1 MADPRGPVWIQR
13 ALLFLSQGVWSADL
27 DRLSLVRR
35 ILYRILR
42 VLFLAGRGFVEDR
55 SLFRAS
61 GLAYITILSL
71 VPLLAFC
78 FSAAKGLGAYEHMM
92 SETIEPFLDRTFG
105 PDETNLSGEQVS
117 ELRSAVDQLFAFV
130 EATNVGKLG
139 VFGLVFLAYAVI
151 KLLSTIERSFND
163 IWGVRRARTL
173 LRKVSDY
180 LSLVIVVPILLT
192 VATAAM
198 AALRNAEAIAEIDQH
213 WGIGDMQRLVF
224 KVLPLFSVWVGFGFL
239 YLFMPNTRTRIL
251 SSLIG
256 GIAGGSLWTLVQILH
271 VKFQVGVANYNALYS
286 GFAAFPIF
294 LLWIYMSWVT
304 VLFGAHFAF
313 AHQNQGAYRQIARSR
328 HHDQAFKEVLALRV
342 LTRIGTAFLVGQEP
356 RKTQELAD
364 ELEVPDRSIRE
375 VLQLMTDAGLVAPVE
390 ESYEE
395 GCLPARDL
403 ARIRIADVIDAIAV
417 RKGPVDYPPTSPAD
431 AVLDAIRARFEGELD
446 GSPANLA
453 FDEVVARGLE
463 AQDRDARPKG
473 WRFAGDDPGVHG
485 ESSDQG
491 SRGESEARAPA
502 RDTSQG

>member
-1 MADPRGPVWIQR
+1 MADPRSPAWIQR
-13 ALLFLSQGVWSADL
+13 AAHFLSQEVWSADL

-35 ILYRILR
+35 ILYRVLR
-42 VLFLAGRGFVEDR
+42 VGFLAGRGFVEDR

-78 FSAAKGLGAYEHMM
+78 FSAAKGLGAYDHLMNG
-92 SETIEPFLDRTFG
+92 TIEPFLDRTFG
-105 PDETNLSGEQVS
+105 PGEANLSGEQVT
-117 ELRSAVDQLFAFV
+117 ELRSAIDQLFAFV

-139 VFGLVFLAYAVI
+139 VFGLAFLAYAVI

-173 LRKVSDY
+173 VRKISDY

-198 AALRNAEAIAEIDQH
+198 AALRNAEAIAELDEHLGID
-213 WGIGDMQRLVF
+213 GMQRLFF
-224 KVLPLFSVWVGFGFL
+224 KVLPLISVWLGFGFL

-256 GIAGGSLWTLVQILH
+256 GIAGGSLWTLVQVLH
-271 VKFQVGVANYNALYS
+271 IKFQVGVANYNALYS

-313 AHQNQGAYRQIARSR
+313 AHQNQAAYRQIARSR

-342 LTRIGTAFLVGQEP
+342 MARIGAAFLGGQEP
-356 RKTQELAD
+356 RKTRELAD

-390 ESYEE
+390 ESYED

-403 ARIRIADVIDAIAV
+403 ARIHIADVIDSIAV
-417 RKGPVDYPPTSPAD
+417 RKGPVDYPPASPAD
-431 AVLDAIRARFEGELD
+431 EALEDMRSRFESERD

-453 FDEVVARGLE
+453 FDEVVARGL
-463 AQDRDARPKG
+463 QDQGRETQPMG
-473 WRFAGDDPGVHG
+473 WKFAGGDPMEPGQQ
-485 ESSDQG
+485 EELETRS
-491 SRGESEARAPA
+491 